1 MMTQYLY
8 ITDAYLKEINAKVLS
23 VHEEGVILDQT
34 IFYPQG
40 GGQPSDR
47 GYLEKDGQRFN
58 LTGLKKD
65 SENLYHQIEGDLSPG
80 DEVKAVVDWDY
91 RYKLMKHHTALHV
104 LSAVVFRK
112 YKAKVTGG
120 TIYENKARLDFD
132 LQEFNREIAQQVVD
146 ELNEELVKD
155 HQIEIGFLRR
165 EEADKNPDL
174 IRTKVNLLPKSISEI
189 RTVKIGDVDFQADG
203 GLHVKSTKEIGKV
216 QLGKVENKG
225 KGRKRITISVID

>member
-1 MMTQYLY
+1 MTQYLY